1 LHIVSV
7 NSYIVTMTTW
17 QPSLEG
23 HSGPRYIAIAEA
35 LAQDIGEGRLAA
47 GERLPTHRDLAWRL
61 GVTVGTVTRAYGE
74 AERRGLI
81 AGEVGRGTFVRERVP
96 IDMPL
101 PAKDEAES
109 GFVDL
114 SFNLPPSHP
123 DQRLVAEA
131 VAEIGADGQLGRFLA
146 YDMGLGRAEHRAAG
160 ALWMSEA
167 GLAAAPDEVVVTAGA
182 QHGMLLAVA
191 ALARPGDVVLT
202 EELTYY
208 GIKSIAALLELR
220 LHGLPLDEHGLLPE
234 ALDAAC
240 RATGAKVLYCIP
252 TLQNPT
258 ASVMPA
264 ERRREIARICER
276 HDVAI
281 VEDDVYGFLPERA
294 PAPLSSFAPERSVY
308 VTGLSKC
315 VAPGLRVGYLRADRS
330 LLERLGAGLRASTL
344 MASPLMAE
352 VAARLIRS
360 GQARDMAL
368 WQRAE
373 AKARQAIAAG
383 ALAGAE
389 VETHPE
395 AFHLWLKLPE
405 PWRRE
410 VFTTEARARG
420 VGIAPAEVFAVGRQ
434 PVPHA
439 ARICL
444 QAARSRA
451 QVDTALAVLSDL
463 LARRPESHFPM
474 V

>member
-202 EELTYY
+202 EELT
-208 GIKSIAALLELR
+208 
-220 LHGLPLDEHGLLPE
+220 
-234 ALDAAC
+234 AAC

-294 PAPLSSFAPERSVY
+294 PAPLSSFAPD

-315 VAPGLRVGYLRADRS
+315 VAPGLRIGYLKADRR

-410 VFTTEARARG
+410 VFTTEARVRG

-463 LARRPESHFPM
+463 LARRPENHFPL

>member
-1 LHIVSV
+1 LHIVTV
-7 NSYIVTMTTW
+7 NTYIVTMTTW
-17 QPSLEG
+17 HPSLEG
-23 HSGPRYIAIAEA
+23 RSGPRYAAIAEA
-35 LAQDIGEGRLAA
+35 LAEDIGEGRLAA

-61 GVTVGTVTRAYGE
+61 GVTVGTVTRAYAE

-81 AGEVGRGTFVRERVP
+81 AGEVGRGTFVREPVP
-96 IDMPL
+96 IDMPS
-101 PAKDEAES
+101 PAGGETN

-123 DQRLVAEA
+123 EQRLIAEA
-131 VAEIGADGQLGRFLA
+131 VAEISGDGQLGRYLT
-146 YDMGLGRAEHRAAG
+146 YDMGLGRSEHRAAG
-160 ALWMSEA
+160 AHWMSDA
-167 GLAAAPDEVVVTAGA
+167 GLAAVPEEVVVTAGA
-182 QHGMLLAVA
+182 QHALLLAVA
-191 ALARPGDVVLT
+191 ALARPGEAVLA

-208 GIKSIAALLELR
+208 GIKSVAALLELR
-220 LHGLPLDEHGLLPE
+220 LHGLPLDEHGLRPE

-258 ASVMPA
+258 ASVMPS

-281 VEDDVYGFLPERA
+281 VEDDVYGFLPEAA
-294 PAPLSSFAPERSVY
+294 PAPLSNLAPDRSVY
-308 VTGLSKC
+308 VTSLSKC
-315 VAPGLRVGYLRADRS
+315 VSPGLRIGFLRAPS
-330 LLERLGAGLRASTL
+330 HLLEQIGAGLRSSTL

-352 VAARLIRS
+352 VAARLIRN
-360 GQARDMAL
+360 GQARRMAL
-368 WQRAE
+368 WQRTE
-373 AKARQAIAAG
+373 ARARQEIAAG
-383 ALAGAE
+383 ALTGAE

-410 VFTTEARARG
+410 VFAAEARARG

-444 QAARSRA
+444 QAAPSRA
-451 QVDTALAVLSDL
+451 QVDKALTVLSDL
-463 LARRPESHFPM
+463 LANRPESRFPL